1 MTITKESFDSL
12 LDWLDG
18 DREKAA
24 QQYEVI
30 RCGLIRIFTSNGLI
44 DAEHY
49 ADVTVDRVIKRLPDI
64 REGYVDEP
72 VRYFRGVARNI
83 ILEAGRRREVAT
95 DVLPERLVKPGNRD
109 MIDCL
114 NRCLKL
120 LPADKQNLIL
130 DYHLYDG
137 RDKILHHRQ
146 MADELSISVGALRTR
161 AHHVRAA
168 LEDCILNCL
177 DPDRNKNKPRGH

>member
-1 MTITKESFDSL
+1 MPITKESFDSL
-12 LDWLDG
+12 LDWLDQ
-18 DREKAA
+18 DRDKAA

-30 RCGLIRIFTSNGLI
+30 RCGLIRIFASNGLT

-49 ADVTVDRVIKRLPDI
+49 ADETVDRVIKRLPDI
-64 REGYVDEP
+64 RDTYVDAP
-72 VRYFRGVARNI
+72 VKYFHGVARNI
-83 ILEAGRRREVAT
+83 ILEAGRRREIVT
-95 DVLPERLVKPGNRD
+95 DVLPERLIKPGNRD

-114 NRCLKL
+114 NRCLRL
-120 LPADKQNLIL
+120 LPADKQDLIL

-137 RDKILHHRQ
+137 RDKVVHHKQ

-161 AHHVRAA
+161 AHHVRTA

-177 DPDRNKNKPRGH
+177 DPDRNKTKPRGH

>member
-1 MTITKESFDSL
+1 LTINQQSFDSL
-12 LDWLDG
+12 LDWLDR

-24 QQYEVI
+24 HQYEVI
-30 RCGLIRIFTSNGLI
+30 RGGLIKIFASNGLT

-64 REGYVDEP
+64 REGYTEEP

-83 ILEAGRRREVAT
+83 IHEAGRRREVAT
-95 DVLPERLVKPGNRD
+95 DVLPERPTKADNHE
-109 MIDCL
+109 MIECL

-120 LPADKQNLIL
+120 LPPDKHELIL

-161 AHHVRAA
+161 AHHVRNA

-177 DPDRNKNKPRGH
+177 EPNRNKTKPPGH